1 MFNLSVDFVRFLL
14 VFYIVFLFIQNV
26 KQVGKKHDKNWK
38 QALLSHTFSG
48 KGLLDLLVIFLF
60 ILQFV
65 LFYLNIDEH
74 TDELYAKET
83 FYDFSIKGTLYMQAI
98 ITNAFFFLFTFIRLF
113 EILALNTRVMLL
125 KRTLGAVSKKIIA
138 YMVILIP
145 VFVGWTLIAMGIY
158 GPYYSTFKDFRSAL
172 IAILMLIVGF
182 GDIMTM
188 L

>member
-65 LFYLNIDEH
+65 L
-74 TDELYAKET
+74 LYAKET
-83 FYDFSIKGTLYMQAI
+83 FYDFNIKGTLYMQAI